1 MGLRCCRGGAIGTS
15 VLRTSAY
22 RLRIRTDSADD
33 NALILLSDS
42 QLVAIIVEL
51 ADESHGDERGK
62 WTVETIFGLANG
74 RYPRNYASAGDAA
87 DWVSD
92 HLGLRP
98 FILGDNVE
106 LLS

>member
-1 MGLRCCRGGAIGTS
+1 M
-15 VLRTSAY
+15 LRTSAY

-42 QLVAIIVEL
+42 QLVAILVEL

-62 WTVETIFGLANG
+62 WTVETIFGLGNG

-92 HLGLRP
+92 HLGLHP
-98 FILGDNVE
+98 FILGDSVE
-106 LLS
+106 QLR

>member
-1 MGLRCCRGGAIGTS
+1 M
-15 VLRTSAY
+15 LRTSAY

-62 WTVETIFGLANG
+62 WTVESIFGLGIG
-74 RYPRNYASAGDAA
+74 RYPRNHASAGDAA
-87 DWVSD
+87 DWVSE
-92 HLGLRP
+92 HLGINS
-98 FILGDNVE
+98 FILGDNIE
-106 LLS
+106 RLR

>member
-1 MGLRCCRGGAIGTS
+1 MIGTF
-15 VLRTSAY
+15 VLRTSVY
-22 RLRIRTDSADD
+22 RLRIKTDSADD

-42 QLVAIIVEL
+42 QLVAILVEL
-51 ADESHGDERGK
+51 SDESHGDERGK
-62 WTVETIFGLANG
+62 WTVETIFGLGNG
-74 RYPRNYASAGDAA
+74 RHPRNHDTAGDAA